1 MNSQHRAIRILLQEM
16 GPRRAESYIQA
27 FDLRDNESMYIIER
41 EVRRKSIQQ
50 IASAHT
56 VSAETVKRRRRSGF
70 QKIAEQINHSS
81 TISAAMMQ

>member
-1 MNSQHRAIRILLQEM
+1 MNSQHRAIRVLLQEM
-16 GPRRAESYIQA
+16 GPRRAENYIQA
-27 FDLRDNESMYIIER
+27 FDLRDDESMYIIER

-70 QKIAEQINHSS
+70 QEIAEQINHSS

>member
-1 MNSQHRAIRILLQEM
+1 MNSQNRAIRVLLQEM
-16 GPRRAESYIQA
+16 GPRRAENYIQA
-27 FDLRDNESMYIIER
+27 FDLRDDESMYIIER

-50 IASAHT
+50 IASAQN

>member
-1 MNSQHRAIRILLQEM
+1 MNSQHRAIRVLLQEM
-16 GPRRAESYIQA
+16 GPRRAENYIQA
-27 FDLRDNESMYIIER
+27 FDLRDDESMYIIER

-50 IASAHT
+50 IASAHN

-81 TISAAMMQ
+81 TISTAMMQ

>member
-1 MNSQHRAIRILLQEM
+1 MNSQHRAIRVLLQEM
-16 GPRRAESYIQA
+16 GPRRAENYIQA
-27 FDLRDNESMYIIER
+27 FDLRDDESMYIIER

-50 IASAHT
+50 IASAQN